1 MHWLLVTPFLQRR
14 DQDWIHR
21 HIRSER
27 HSFDVVTAE
36 YRHER
41 SRRQS
46 SAGQWL
52 DFLRQSVRA
61 WIAAARSA
69 RKPVGFIT
77 AFPQLAVCLGLLKR
91 LTGSRAPL
99 VVWFFNMARAYG
111 GPKRQLAAFALAG
124 VDAFVVHSRR
134 EIKTYASMLGL
145 PEDRF
150 VFIPFTEELVEPTLT
165 EDIDDPFILAMGTA
179 NRDYRA
185 LLDAVA
191 QSGLRTVIVAGPHA
205 LDDLTV
211 PANVTV
217 RSGLTLAECHAL
229 CQRARVNVIPLD
241 TEDTASGQVT
251 LRYAMMFGKA
261 VVATVSIGT
270 EDYIEDGVTGLLV
283 PPHDPAA
290 LARAIG
296 ELWNEPARRAA
307 IGRAARAWLLQ
318 HAGFEVGPQRL
329 AEILDRLDT
338 RAQIGARAPA
348 TAQ

>member
-150 VFIPFTEELVEPTLT
+150 VFIPFTEELVEPELAENT
-165 EDIDDPFILAMGTA
+165 DDPFVLAMGSA
-179 NRDYRA
+179 NRDYRT
-185 LLDAVA
+185 LLAAVA
-191 QSGLRTVIVAGPHA
+191 ASGLRTIVVAGPHA
-205 LDDLTV
+205 MEGLDV
-211 PANVTV
+211 PPNVTM

-229 CQRARVNVIPLD
+229 CQQARVNVVPLD
-241 TEDTASGQVT
+241 NEETASGQVT
-251 LRYAMMFGKA
+251 LRYGMMFGKA

-270 EDYIEDGVTGLLV
+270 EDYIEHGVTGLLV
-283 PPHDPAA
+283 PPRDPAA
-290 LARAIG
+290 MAAAI
-296 ELWNEPARRAA
+296 EALWHDAAKRAA
-307 IGRAARAWLLQ
+307 MGRAARAWLLEN
-318 HAGFEVGPQRL
+318 AGFEVGVNGL
-329 AEILDRLDT
+329 AALLDRHG
-338 RAQIGARAPA
+338 AQ
-348 TAQ
+348 TAAG